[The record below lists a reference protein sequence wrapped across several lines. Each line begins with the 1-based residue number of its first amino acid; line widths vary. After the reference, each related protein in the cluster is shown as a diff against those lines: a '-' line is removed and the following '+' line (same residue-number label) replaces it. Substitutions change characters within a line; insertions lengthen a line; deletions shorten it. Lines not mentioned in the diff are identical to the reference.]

1 MSNRVRKGYG
11 AKEGR
16 WGADKMDGG
25 ERHLDR
31 VVYGGQSMSQIHRH
45 DVGSISPDHFK
56 SAHLKNSRCEQRN
69 EPIAYEILISL
80 CCRLLISV
88 HFILRPAAV
97 CSDVPLCIFGF
108 FFLPPPIL
116 IGKAYYS
123 TKYDISTTGHD
134 ITIPPSRAPPSC
146 TKSTPS
152 TWQSN

>member
-108 FFLPPPIL
+108 FFFLRPYSLRSDPPVGTGLPDPDRQMCRQTSVL
-116 IGKAYYS
+116 TLA
-123 TKYDISTTGHD
+123 H
-134 ITIPPSRAPPSC
+134 PSAHPC
-146 TKSTPS
+146 
-152 TWQSN
+152 